1 MLDLLTSL
9 KPHIP
14 WINLVLNFI
23 GIVGIPL
30 LIVLGILKP
39 YSDPKIRM
47 KKKIMQKLT
56 EEANK
61 GEPLFPEIRLRD
73 NLLFQPTSLKYR
85 IFLKNFYVLFI
96 ESIRDL
102 TTEDKIIR
110 VSSYDLAFFHKDI
123 KENYPSYSSKAKKT
137 PANYDLKEDEP
148 SRYLGL
154 NSQEVQNLVRSLQ
167 ARSQTDAARAY
178 RTV

>member
-1 MLDLLTSL
+1 MLNLLTSL

-39 YSDPKIRM
+39 YSDPKTRM

-73 NLLFQPTSLKYR
+73 NLLFQPTLPKYR

-110 VSSYDLAFFHKDI
+110 VSSHDLAFFHKDI
-123 KENYPSYSSKAKKT
+123 EENYPYYSSKAKKT
-137 PANYDLKEDEP
+137 PANYGLKEDEP

-154 NSQEVQNLVRSLQ
+154 NSREVQNLVKSLQ
-167 ARSQTDAARAY
+167 DRRQADAARAY
-178 RTV
+178 STV

>member
-39 YSDPKIRM
+39 YSDPKTRM

-56 EEANK
+56 EEANNGK
-61 GEPLFPEIRLRD
+61 LLFPEIRLRD
-73 NLLFQPTSLKYR
+73 NLLFLPTSLKHR
-85 IFLKNFYVLFI
+85 ISPKNFYILFI

-102 TTEDKIIR
+102 TTEAKIIR
-110 VSSYDLAFFHKDI
+110 ASSHNLAFFYKDI
-123 KENYPSYSSKAKKT
+123 QENYPYYSSKAKKT
-137 PANYDLKEDEP
+137 PINYGLKEDEP

-154 NSQEVQNLVRSLQ
+154 NSQEVQNLVRSLRE
-167 ARSQTDAARAY
+167 RSQADAARAY
-178 RTV
+178 STV